1 MRAPAVPR
9 LPRAG
14 LVLVALLAACG
25 PAGAQTTPT
34 ATPLPTSQL
43 QERYQAAAAAYNTAE
58 GPVLQAENE
67 YCAPAAPT
75 ADVMHC
81 ETALSAD
88 RQATITF
95 DKALRALTF
104 PPSARGVVTQLLSD
118 DAQLET
124 LLEQA
129 ATAPSLSAISAL
141 TPQIFQLLT
150 TASHDAIAVRTAIGI
165 SSTSPSPA

>member
-58 GPVLQAENE
+58 GPVWQAENE
-67 YCAPAAPT
+67 YCAPTAPT

-95 DKALRALTF
+95 DTALRALTF

-124 LLEQA
+124 VLEQEA
-129 ATAPSLSAISAL
+129 MRLPGS
-141 TPQIFQLLT
+141 
-150 TASHDAIAVRTAIGI
+150 
-165 SSTSPSPA
+165 SPSDWRCSFPGAPAPCREVPPPSPRLA